1 MPQLP
6 GHERNMTGF
15 PNFLIIGAA
24 KSGTYTLHAHLGRHP
39 GVFMCRIKEP
49 HYFSYGAGATKGRG
63 GSRSPVHAFVET
75 RDDYLKLFA
84 DRGHAKMAGESSVS
98 YLYVP
103 GTAERIFEFNPEM
116 KIIVSLRN
124 PVDRAY
130 SSFYYAKSYGIE
142 SSPTL
147 REGLEAEAE
156 RIRGDCQ
163 LLLRY
168 RDLGLYAS
176 QLSRYFNVFPR
187 DQIKVIIYD
196 DFVSDATKVMRD
208 LYRFIGV
215 SEDIRPDVNLR
226 VNMTKAPDDA
236 NPLHRLISGENFARS
251 AVRKLLPMNARQ
263 KLRVMV
269 RNCMFKRPPPMSRE
283 LGQDLKGMFREEV
296 EQLQELLGRDL
307 SFWLE

>member
-1 MPQLP
+1 MSC
-6 GHERNMTGF
+6 F

-24 KSGTYTLHAHLGRHP
+24 KSGTYTLHAHLGHHP
-39 GVFMCRIKEP
+39 DVFMCRIKEP
-49 HYFSYGAGATKGRG
+49 HYFSYGANATNRRDGL
-63 GSRSPVHAFVET
+63 RSPVHAFVES
-75 RDDYLKLFA
+75 RDAYLKLFA
-84 DRGHAKMAGESSVS
+84 DRDQAKMAGESSVS

-124 PVDRAY
+124 PIERAY

-142 SSPTL
+142 PSPTL
-147 REGLEAEAE
+147 REGLEAEAD
-156 RIRGDCQ
+156 RIRRNGQ

-176 QLSRYFNVFPR
+176 QLKRYYNVFPR

-196 DFVSDATKVMRD
+196 DFVEDAMQVVCD
-208 LYRFIGV
+208 LYDFIGV
-215 SEDIRPDVNLR
+215 ASDIQPDVNLR
-226 VNMTKAPDDA
+226 VNMTKAPDDT
-236 NPLHRLISGENFARS
+236 NPLHRLISGENAARS

-269 RNCMFKRPPPMSRE
+269 RNFMFKRPPPMSRE
-283 LGQDLKGMFREEV
+283 LGQHLKGVFREEI

-307 SFWLE
+307 SAWLD